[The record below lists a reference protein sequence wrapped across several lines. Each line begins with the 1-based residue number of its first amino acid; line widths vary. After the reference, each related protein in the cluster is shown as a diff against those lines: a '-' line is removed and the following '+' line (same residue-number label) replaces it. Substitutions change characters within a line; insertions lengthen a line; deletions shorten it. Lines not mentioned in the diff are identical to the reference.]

1 MRDGRNMGTDKQPTI
16 MVVDD
21 IASNRTLVKEIL
33 KINDYQ
39 VLEAKDSQDAKQVS
53 EAHKGPIHLLI
64 ADLVMPQTNGI
75 ELARFL
81 RPLRPE
87 MKVLYISG
95 YNADVNVQLE
105 VWDDEA
111 DFLPKPFSPNG
122 LLQKVCDLLDSS
134 LSGKGPEK
142 GA

>member
-1 MRDGRNMGTDKQPTI
+1 MPMDKQPTI
-16 MVVDD
+16 LVVDD
-21 IASNRTLVKEIL
+21 IASNRTLVREIL
-33 KINDYQ
+33 RFNDYE
-39 VLEAKDSQDAKQVS
+39 VLEAKDSEEAKSIS
-53 EAHKGPIHLLI
+53 EAHPGPIHLLI
-64 ADLVMPQTNGI
+64 SDLVMPRTNGI

-105 VWDDEA
+105 VWEEEA

-122 LLQKVCDLLDSS
+122 LLQKVGDLLDSAT
-134 LSGKGPEK
+134 KK
-142 GA
+142 N

>member
-1 MRDGRNMGTDKQPTI
+1 MDKQPVI
-16 MVVDD
+16 LVVDD

-33 KINDYQ
+33 KINDYT
-39 VLEAKDSQDAKQVS
+39 VLEAKDSDEAKAVS
-53 EAHKGPIHLLI
+53 ESHQGTIQLLI
-64 ADLVMPQTNGI
+64 ADLVMPRTNGI

-81 RPLRPE
+81 RPKRPE

-105 VWDDEA
+105 VWDEEA

-122 LLQKVCDLLDSS
+122 LLQKVGDLLDSS
-134 LSGKGPEK
+134 VSGGRP
-142 GA
+142 GAG

>member
-1 MRDGRNMGTDKQPTI
+1 MAADKHPTI
-16 MVVDD
+16 LVVDD

-33 KINDYQ
+33 KIHDYD
-39 VLEAKDSQDAKQVS
+39 VLEAKDSEEAKKVS
-53 EAHKGPIHLLI
+53 RTYAGPIHLLI
-64 ADLVMPQTNGI
+64 SDLVMPNVNGI

-81 RPLRPE
+81 RPQRPE

-95 YNADVNVQLE
+95 YNADVNVQIE

-122 LLQKVCDLLDSS
+122 LLQKVEDLLDPTT
-134 LSGKGPEK
+134 KK
-142 GA
+142 N